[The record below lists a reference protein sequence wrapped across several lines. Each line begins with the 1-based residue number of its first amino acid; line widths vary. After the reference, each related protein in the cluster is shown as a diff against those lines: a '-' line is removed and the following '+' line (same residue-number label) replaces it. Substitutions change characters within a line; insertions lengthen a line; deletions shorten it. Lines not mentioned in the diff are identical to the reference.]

1 MNSSHLESSQVQ
13 VERDS
18 TGPPDIQDPQL
29 TLRLLT
35 DAITRLT
42 ALAATPQISSDGGFG
57 KLVESN
63 DVPKFKGNTKDH
75 RRFLTK
81 LNMVFALSPATFST
95 DEKKILFA
103 GKRMEGAAEEWF
115 DGVMLVSLLPDI
127 TDPAVVS
134 AKAVMTNWDAFI
146 QAFRIFEDP
155 QLQQHLED
163 ELDALKQTGSAANY
177 AASFRAIAYQ
187 LPVNDYT
194 RATRFYKGLKDD
206 VKDRICE
213 EGRATTFDLLVMQAT
228 GIDARLFARRQEQK
242 RNNNNSKQSLTST
255 TNTLNQT
262 QANKNG
268 YASKTVSIQSQGNR
282 QNPISPPS
290 RPTFVPF
297 APASSTQV
305 IPMDIDAT
313 RATVK
318 AYRKANNLCFYCGG
332 PHRIDAC
339 PTKPP
344 GKHVAV
350 NATSTVVAA
359 AAPASGNATPA
370 N

>member
-1 MNSSHLESSQVQ
+1 MDSPHLQSSEAQ
-13 VERDS
+13 VEIDS
-18 TGPPDIQDPQL
+18 TGPPDNSTSPPDTQDPQL

-42 ALAATPQISSDGGFG
+42 ALAATPQISSDGGFS

-81 LNMVFALSPATFST
+81 LNMVFALSPATFSP

-127 TDPAVVS
+127 TDPAVVD
-134 AKAVMTNWDAFI
+134 AKAVMTNWDSFI
-146 QAFRIFEDP
+146 DAFRIFEDP

-187 LPVNDYT
+187 LPINDYT
-194 RATRFYKGLKDD
+194 RASRFYKGLKDD

-213 EGRATTFDLLVMQAT
+213 EGRAATFDLLVMQAA
-228 GIDARLFARRQEQK
+228 GIDSRLFARRQEQ
-242 RNNNNSKQSLTST
+242 RRTNNNSKPSFTST

-268 YASKTVSIQSQGNR
+268 YIPKTVSTQSQGNR
-282 QNPISPPS
+282 QNPISPPL
-290 RPTFVPF
+290 RPHLSVPLLSLSF
-297 APASSTQV
+297 PPPRLKTSQWTSMLLELQS
-305 IPMDIDAT
+305 
-313 RATVK
+313 K
-318 AYRKANNLCFYCGG
+318 
-332 PHRIDAC
+332 
-339 PTKPP
+339 PTEKQTIC
-344 GKHVAV
+344 A
-350 NATSTVVAA
+350 STVVDHIGSMLAL
-359 AAPASGNATPA
+359 PSLPVSMLL
-370 N
+370 